1 MNGWHYNFNSYQF
14 ITYPSFSTLRL
25 FSPFIF
31 DGSWGRGRAQFNGG
45 ISTNCCWMMRWQRNC
60 GMRGNDRGRE
70 FCYSN
75 QAALS
80 FWRKV
85 FKRDSGGKWN
95 YAVLEMIFCLPW
107 LGKRS
112 NFTNMLQMHS
122 NAWLN
127 HQLRNFDEFRIYASN
142 TGLAYV
148 CCFFSHRQIDVFWAG
163 GSICFARCCLVET
176 CLACWRVK
184 QLQQIQGLRLIEAYS
199 IHSWVYFELFF

>member
-1 MNGWHYNFNSYQF
+1 MNGCILQLQF
-14 ITYPSFSTLRL
+14 VTYPSFSTLRL

-70 FCYSN
+70 FCCSN
-75 QAALS
+75 QAVLS
-80 FWRKV
+80 FEEKSLQETLV
-85 FKRDSGGKWN
+85 VNETTVCGGCN
-95 YAVLEMIFCLPW
+95 DFMFTVSW

-112 NFTNMLQMHS
+112 NFTNMFQTHS

-127 HQLRNFDEFRIYASN
+127 HQLRNFVYASN

-148 CCFFSHRQIDVFWAG
+148 CCFFSHRQIDVF
-163 GSICFARCCLVET
+163 
-176 CLACWRVK
+176 
-184 QLQQIQGLRLIEAYS
+184 
-199 IHSWVYFELFF
+199 FELVARFSAGDVVW